1 MTATAEDLRTTAPA
15 SQQEVPLPM
24 FVVWIDTN
32 CGHGDPDWEIDNPPG
47 CELEPLQ
54 VALAHAAA
62 LREKD
67 WITKVVPAGET
78 PRPDGLMSGSFR
90 S

>member
-15 SQQEVPLPM
+15 SQQEMPLPM
-24 FVVWIDTN
+24 FVAWIDTN

-47 CELEPLQ
+47 RELELPQ

-62 LREKD
+62 LSPKKVSKCCALL
-67 WITKVVPAGET
+67 ITN
-78 PRPDGLMSGSFR
+78 R
-90 S
+90 